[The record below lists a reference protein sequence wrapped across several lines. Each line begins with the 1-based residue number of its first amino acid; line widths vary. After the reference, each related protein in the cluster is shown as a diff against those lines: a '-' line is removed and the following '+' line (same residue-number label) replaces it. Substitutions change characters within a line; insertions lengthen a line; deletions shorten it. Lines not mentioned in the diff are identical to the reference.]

1 MSIHTSNERDAKP
14 LPPETCEVRVTLLTG
29 GGDKPYAYG
38 IAKELI
44 SKGAVLDFIGSDEL
58 DFPEFRGDHRVNFFN
73 LRGDQRASVGVGRKI
88 ARICTYYIKL
98 FSYAATAK
106 PKLFHLL
113 WNNKFEY
120 FDRTLLM
127 VYYKLLGK
135 KTVLTLH
142 NVNTRKRDNNDSYL
156 NRLTLR
162 IQYQLA
168 DHIFVHTEKMKSEA
182 TQGFG
187 IPSSKITVIP
197 FGINN
202 AVPNTPLTCPEAR
215 QWLGIPSEARTLLFF
230 GNITPY
236 KGLEYLLEAFER
248 LSQQEPDL
256 RLLIAGRPK
265 GSEEYWQ
272 ALQVKFKAVM
282 QPDRVL
288 IRSDYIPDEEV
299 QYYFQA
305 ADVLVLPYRHVY
317 QSGVMFLGY
326 SFGLPALAADV
337 GSLKDEI
344 VEGETGFVFKTE
356 DSFDLEKTIQRYFS
370 SSLYANLDQ
379 RREKIK
385 AGAAAAHSWDEV
397 GMATLRLYSA
407 LLELP
412 STDGHSNTAAHQ
424 SPTHREVSSSSNQ
437 IHS

>member
-1 MSIHTSNERDAKP
+1 MSTPASNVRRAAP
-14 LPPETCEVRVTLLTG
+14 LAPETREVRVTLLTG

-38 IAKELI
+38 MAKELI

-73 LRGDQRASVGVGRKI
+73 LRGDQSPSAGVGRKI
-88 ARICTYYIKL
+88 ARICSYYVKL
-98 FSYAATAK
+98 FSYAATAQ

-127 VYYKLLGK
+127 LYYKLLGK

-142 NVNTRKRDNNDSYL
+142 NVNAKKRDNNDSYL

-182 TQGFG
+182 IQDFE
-187 IPSSKITVIP
+187 IPSTKTTVIP

-202 AVPNTPLTCPEAR
+202 AVPATSRTRLEGR
-215 QWLGIPSEARTLLFF
+215 KWLGIPSGARTLLFF

-236 KGLEYLLEAFER
+236 KGLEYLLEAFQS
-248 LSQQEPDL
+248 LSQREPDF
-256 RLLIAGRPK
+256 RLVIAGRPK

-272 ALQVKFKAVM
+272 ALQEKFKSMM
-282 QPDRVL
+282 QSDHVL
-288 IRSDYIPDEEV
+288 IRSDFIPDEEV
-299 QYYFQA
+299 EYYFQA

-356 DSFDLEKTIQRYFS
+356 DSFDLEKSIQRYFS

-379 RREKIK
+379 RRERIK
-385 AGAAAAHSWDEV
+385 ASAAAAHSWDDV
-397 GMATLRLYSA
+397 GIATMKIYSA
-407 LLELP
+407 LLGLP
-412 STDGHSNTAAHQ
+412 SPPGDSNAATLE
-424 SPTHREVSSSSNQ
+424 PCIHRKASSSTNQ
-437 IHS
+437 ISS

>member
-1 MSIHTSNERDAKP
+1 MSIPASNECHAQP
-14 LPPETCEVRVTLLTG
+14 LAPETCEVRVTLLTG
-29 GGDKPYAYG
+29 GGDKPYAFG
-38 IAKELI
+38 IAKELV

-73 LRGDQRASVGVGRKI
+73 LRGDQRSSVGVGRKI
-88 ARICTYYIKL
+88 ARICSYYVKL
-98 FSYAATAK
+98 LSYAATAK

-127 VYYKLLGK
+127 LYYKLLGK

-142 NVNTRKRDNNDSYL
+142 NVNTRKRDNNDSSL

-162 IQYQLA
+162 TQYQLA

-182 TQGFG
+182 IQDFE
-187 IPSSKITVIP
+187 IPSTKITVIP

-202 AVPNTPLTCPEAR
+202 AVPDTSRTRLEGR
-215 QWLGIPSEARTLLFF
+215 KWLGIPSGSRTLLFF

-236 KGLEYLLEAFER
+236 KGLEYLLEAFHR

-256 RLLIAGRPK
+256 RLVIAGRPK

-272 ALQVKFKAVM
+272 ALQDNFRSVM
-282 QPDRVL
+282 RSDHVL

-299 QYYFQA
+299 EYYFRA
-305 ADVLVLPYRHVY
+305 SDVLVLPYRHVY

-370 SSLYANLDQ
+370 SSLYVNLDQ

-385 AGAAAAHSWDEV
+385 ATAAAAHSWDDV
-397 GMATLRLYSA
+397 GIATMKIYSA
-407 LLELP
+407 LLGLP
-412 STDGHSNTAAHQ
+412 STVGGSDTTTLESCM
-424 SPTHREVSSSSNQ
+424 HRKASSSTNQ
-437 IHS
+437 ISS

>member
-1 MSIHTSNERDAKP
+1 MPIQTPKECHAGP
-14 LPPETCEVRVTLLTG
+14 LPPQLFEVPVSLLTG
-29 GGDKPYAYG
+29 GGDKPYAFG

-44 SKGAVLDFIGSDEL
+44 SKGAMLDFIGSDEL

-73 LRGDQRASVGVGRKI
+73 LRGDQSPSVGVGRKI
-88 ARICTYYIKL
+88 ARICSYYVKL
-98 FSYAATAK
+98 LSYAATAK

-120 FDRTLLM
+120 FDRTLVML
-127 VYYKLLGK
+127 YYKLLRK

-142 NVNTRKRDNNDSYL
+142 NVNASKRDNSDSYL

-182 TQGFG
+182 IQDFE
-187 IPSSKITVIP
+187 IPSAKITVIP
-197 FGINN
+197 FGIND
-202 AVPNTPLTCPEAR
+202 AVPNTSLTRLEGR
-215 QWLGIPSEARTLLFF
+215 QWLGIPSGARALLFF

-236 KGLEYLLEAFER
+236 KGLEYLLEAFQR
-248 LSQQEPDL
+248 LSRQEPDL
-256 RLLIAGRPK
+256 TLVIAGRPK

-272 ALQVKFKAVM
+272 ALQEKYRSMM
-282 QPDRVL
+282 QSDRVL
-288 IRSDYIPDEEV
+288 IRSDYIPDAEV
-299 QYYFQA
+299 EYYFQA

-370 SSLYANLDQ
+370 SSLYTNLDQ
-379 RREKIK
+379 RREKIR
-385 AGAAAAHSWDEV
+385 ASATAAHSWNEV
-397 GMATLRLYSA
+397 GMATMRIYSA
-407 LLELP
+407 LLGLP
-412 STDGHSNTAAHQ
+412 STDGHSSTAAPQ
-424 SPTHREVSSSSNQ
+424 SSMHREVSSSSNQ
-437 IHS
+437 TSS